1 MVAAVIYSL
10 HGRPTVREQTSVGNA
25 RPVVDAA
32 VADVVSAAGPGPV
45 VAVSGFAS
53 VGSCR
58 ITAAR
63 SGASFGRTVDVY
75 TAPGGEPALLRR
87 IVAGLPA
94 RYHAKVTGAA
104 TGLYADAGDYVALV
118 GTVPAP
124 GQVQV
129 RALTGC
135 RDPAGSDV
143 SEPVT
148 AAGSAAFG
156 AVSAVFDR
164 LALRAGVPRDVAVL
178 TCAGGGQLR
187 AVQAAGGSVA
197 SPLGSALAGLSS
209 NPVASGPTTYVYRTG
224 DVDVVA
230 RRTPQGVT
238 VTATTRC
245 PA

>member
-1 MVAAVIYSL
+1 MVDDPVPGAAAGPPSPGPAGAAGPATPVPPPPVPGPGGGPPPPPPGYVWVYPTPYQPPPPWRAPRWLKITTAVWAVAVVVAAAIYSL

-124 GQVQV
+124 
-129 RALTGC
+129 
-135 RDPAGSDV
+135 
-143 SEPVT
+143 
-148 AAGSAAFG
+148 
-156 AVSAVFDR
+156 
-164 LALRAGVPRDVAVL
+164 
-178 TCAGGGQLR
+178 
-187 AVQAAGGSVA
+187 
-197 SPLGSALAGLSS
+197 
-209 NPVASGPTTYVYRTG
+209 
-224 DVDVVA
+224 
-230 RRTPQGVT
+230 
-238 VTATTRC
+238 
-245 PA
+245 